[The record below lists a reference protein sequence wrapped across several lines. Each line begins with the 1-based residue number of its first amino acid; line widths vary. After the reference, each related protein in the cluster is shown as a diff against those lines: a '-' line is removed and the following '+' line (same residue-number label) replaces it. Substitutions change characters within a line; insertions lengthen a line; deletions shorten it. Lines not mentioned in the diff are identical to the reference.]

1 MKKTLGVLGGIGPMS
16 SAYFYKLVT
25 EKTLADTDQEHIDII
40 ISSKA
45 SIPDRTAYIL
55 DNDKENPLPC
65 MIEEAKKLHN
75 FGADIIAIT
84 CNTAHFFYKKIQ
96 DDLEIPILNIG
107 EIAVKELNNKG
118 ITKIG
123 IMATTGTILG
133 GIYQDNSNKFGM
145 ECIIPNENEQKI
157 VMSIIY
163 DYIKANKKAPI
174 NKFLSVANSLKS
186 RGAQAIILGCTELS
200 LIKESEHLNED
211 FVDPLEILAEASI
224 IACGYKIK

>member
-1 MKKTLGVLGGIGPMS
+1 MKKILGVLGGIGPMS

-25 EKTLADTDQEHIDII
+25 EKTLANTDQEHLDIV

-55 DNDKENPLPC
+55 DETQENPLPC
-65 MIEEAKKLHN
+65 MINEAQKLHN

-96 DDLEIPILNIG
+96 DALEIPILNIG
-107 EIAVKELNNKG
+107 EIAVKKLNEQG

-123 IMATTGTILG
+123 VMATTGTILG
-133 GIYQDNSNKFGM
+133 GIYQDNSHKFGM
-145 ECIIPNENEQKI
+145 ECIVPDENEQKI

-163 DYIKANKKAPI
+163 DYIKANKKAPLDE
-174 NKFLSVANSLKS
+174 FLSVANSLKNK
-186 RGAQAIILGCTELS
+186 GAQAIILGCTELS
-200 LIKESEHLNED
+200 LIKESEHLSED

-224 IACGYKIK
+224 IACGYQVK